1 MYRANRDHPGPY
13 RLLDETTRSEGDGRT
28 GTAGELRSALRGK
41 GLDVVYQ
48 PIVALWSGRIVAME
62 ALARWTTPTGASVS
76 PAVFI
81 PVAEEN
87 GLIGELGAQ
96 ILKMAARDAAS
107 WQSIAPVGVRVN
119 VSGHEIRGVNFYGDV
134 MRTLEFAELDPK
146 QLGLEI
152 TESVLVEE
160 GSGAEDTLSR
170 LRDAGITLML
180 DDFGT
185 GYSSLDYLQRFPVV
199 DMLKIDRSFLT
210 EDERGEAVVQ
220 AVIGLGRAFGLKVCA
235 EGVENAG
242 QHNRVVQLGC
252 DYAQGY
258 YFARPIAGEL
268 VPKLLASW
276 APFLP
281 A

>member
-1 MYRANRDHPGPY
+1 MYRAKRDRPGPY
-13 RLLDETTRSEGDGRT
+13 RVLDDAFRGDALGRMN
-28 GTAGELRSALRGK
+28 TAGELRSALRGK

-48 PIVALWSGRIVAME
+48 PIVALTSGRIIAME

-76 PAVFI
+76 PDVFI
-81 PVAEEN
+81 PVAEET

-96 ILKMAARDAAS
+96 ILRMAARDAAS
-107 WQSIAPVGVRVN
+107 WQSIAPTGVRVN
-119 VSGHEIRGVNFYGDV
+119 ISAHEIRGKTFYGDV

-146 QLGLEI
+146 LLGLEI

-160 GSGAEDTLSR
+160 GSGAEETLSR

-185 GYSSLDYLQRFPVV
+185 GYSSLSYLQRFPVV

-210 EDERGEAVVQ
+210 EDEQGEAVVQ

-235 EGVENAG
+235 EGVENAS

-268 VPKLLASW
+268 VPKLLESW